1 MSLLDLIIIGAGPA
15 GMTAAIYAKRKGLSL
30 LVLTDSVGGQVS
42 TTGRVEN
49 YPGLGSV
56 TGPEL
61 VAAMRRQLDS
71 LGVEIKLGRAA
82 RLEKAGDN
90 FKVTTVGGNVHD
102 ARAVI
107 IASGSHWR
115 ELGVPGEK
123 EYRNR
128 GVSYCATCDGP
139 LFAGMDVAV
148 VGGGNSAAEA
158 VLDIIGI
165 VSKVYLVVRSTLKA
179 DKVVVDRIM
188 ESGKVTVLAGYT
200 VERIRGDDFVE
211 YLDLLS
217 RDGERKSL
225 KVGGVFVEIGLSP
238 NVDFARGLVQLN
250 DRDEI
255 VVDGYCRTSVHG
267 VFAAGDVTSVPQK
280 QIVVAAGEG
289 AKAAMSAYTYLG
301 TKKSFVE

>member
-1 MSLLDLIIIGAGPA
+1 MSLLDLIVIGAGPA

-30 LVLTDSVGGQVS
+30 LVITDSVGGQVS
-42 TTGRVEN
+42 STGKVEN
-49 YPGLGSV
+49 YPGLGSI
-56 TGPEL
+56 TGPQL
-61 VAAMRRQLDS
+61 VSAMKKQLEGLSVD
-71 LGVEIKLGRAA
+71 IKLGRVSK
-82 RLEKAGDN
+82 LEKIGDN
-90 FKVTTVGGNVHD
+90 FRVTTAGGNAYD

-123 EYRNR
+123 EYKNR

-158 VLDIIGI
+158 VLDIINMA
-165 VSKVYLVVRSTLKA
+165 SKVYLVVRSTLKA
-179 DKVVVDRIM
+179 DKVMVDRIM
-188 ESGKVTVLAGYT
+188 ASDKVATLTGYT
-200 VERIRGDDFVE
+200 VERIRGNDFVE
-211 YLDLLS
+211 YLDIVS
-217 RDGERKSL
+217 KDGERKTL

-238 NVDFARGLVQLN
+238 NVSFARDLVRLN

-255 VVDGYCRTSVHG
+255 IIDGLCRTSVPG

-289 AKAAMSAYTYLG
+289 AKAAMSAYAYLS
-301 TKKSFVE
+301 TQK

>member
-42 TTGRVEN
+42 ATGRVEN

-61 VAAMRRQLDS
+61 VAAMRRHLDA
-71 LGVEIKLGRAA
+71 LGVEIRLGRASK
-82 RLEKAGDN
+82 LEKAGDN
-90 FKVTTVGGNVHD
+90 LKVTTVGGNAYD
-102 ARAVI
+102 SRAVI

-123 EYRNR
+123 EYKNR

-158 VLDIIGI
+158 VLDIINM

-179 DKVVVDRIM
+179 DKVMVDRIM

-200 VERIRGDDFVE
+200 VERIRGNDFVE
-211 YLDLLS
+211 QLDLVS
-217 RDGERKSL
+217 KDGGRKAL

-238 NVDFARGLVQLN
+238 NVDFARDMVQLN
-250 DRDEI
+250 DRGEI
-255 VVDGYCRTSVHG
+255 VVDGYCRTSVPG

-289 AKAAMSAYTYLG
+289 AKAAMSAYAYLS
-301 TKKSFVE
+301 TKSGGH

>member
-1 MSLLDLIIIGAGPA
+1 MSLLDLIVIGAGPA

-30 LVLTDSVGGQVS
+30 LVITDSVGGQVS
-42 TTGRVEN
+42 STGRVEN
-49 YPGLGSV
+49 YPGLGGV
-56 TGPEL
+56 TGPQL
-61 VAAMRRQLDS
+61 VSAMKKQLEGLSVD
-71 LGVEIKLGRAA
+71 IKLGRVSK
-82 RLEKAGDN
+82 LEKIGDN
-90 FKVTTVGGNVHD
+90 FRVTTAGGNAYD

-123 EYRNR
+123 EYKNR

-158 VLDIIGI
+158 VLDIINM

-179 DKVVVDRIM
+179 DKVMVDRIM
-188 ESGKVTVLAGYT
+188 ASDKVTVLTGYT
-200 VERIRGDDFVE
+200 VERIHGNDFVE
-211 YLDLLS
+211 HLDIIS
-217 RDGERKSL
+217 KDGERKTL
-225 KVGGVFVEIGLSP
+225 NVGGVFVEIGLSP
-238 NVDFARGLVQLN
+238 NVNFARGLVQLN
-250 DRDEI
+250 DRGEI
-255 VVDGYCRTSVHG
+255 AVDGYCRTSVPG

-289 AKAAMSAYTYLG
+289 AKAAMSAYAYLSIQ
-301 TKKSFVE
+301 K